1 MVRSD
6 RKQSVHLVKGQPL
19 PPNAIVLQGP
29 VPGLVLGEYVLALA
43 QLLPQVGHLL
53 AEGRVLLLQER
64 SPDGDLVLL
73 QAPGVARALRC
84 HVVLSAPCPVLVIL
98 LISYRRKKKQD
109 IRFQQ
114 SAVSARGTGRPP
126 GCAEAP
132 APGGLTC
139 ASSLDSLRGCEEG
152 PWTMASFL
160 GQGPTCH
167 TRSYA
172 LCPAGYVS
180 HEERSIG
187 GRVKAS
193 SSPHALNHIP
203 NFSTLFVEKFYFM
216 NPSLPWALMC
226 FLV

>member
-6 RKQSVHLVKGQPL
+6 RKQSVHLGKGQP
-19 PPNAIVLQGP
+19 PPHPAPAPNAIVLQGP

-64 SPDGDLVLL
+64 RPDGDLVLL

-114 SAVSARGTGRPP
+114 SAGSAR
-126 GCAEAP
+126 AP
-132 APGGLTC
+132 AGLQVVLRHQPG
-139 ASSLDSLRGCEEG
+139 
-152 PWTMASFL
+152 W
-160 GQGPTCH
+160 
-167 TRSYA
+167 
-172 LCPAGYVS
+172 
-180 HEERSIG
+180 
-187 GRVKAS
+187 
-193 SSPHALNHIP
+193 LNVR
-203 NFSTLFVEKFYFM
+203 L
-216 NPSLPWALMC
+216 LP
-226 FLV
+226 